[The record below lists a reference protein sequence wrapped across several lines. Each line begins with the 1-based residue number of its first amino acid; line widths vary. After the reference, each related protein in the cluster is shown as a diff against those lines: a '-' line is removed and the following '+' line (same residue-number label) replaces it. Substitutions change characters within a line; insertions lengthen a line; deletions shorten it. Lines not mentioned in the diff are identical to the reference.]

1 MRRSYLRGINQ
12 RLGSQRAER
21 RDVYRRSLPQD
32 HGRKIVC
39 YRRGVH
45 DPMATEAAGRPQ
57 SWPTCLSYQGMMIK
71 GHLVK
76 AGPVSLWPVK
86 GGRRD
91 VTLKPG
97 PRLFP
102 VVWIA
107 GRHNQQ
113 TTLPFP
119 HGPTVRCINE
129 KGYVVGERD
138 SRVHLKGPTF
148 HRFDGQLYPQSSTD
162 LAGPASGCDD
172 DDFDIEILRPCF
184 TFVAKGCP
192 GLACFLDESLQNQR
206 RIVRAIKMAEIGG
219 NDPGCIEER
228 YQGSRVWMRNRQPC
242 RNLNLCSLLEFLCCC
257 RIFCRVE
264 IANGLKADA
273 LGPLNE
279 EGPRC

>member
-102 VVWIA
+102 LVCIA

-119 HGPTVRCINE
+119 HGPTVRCINA
-129 KGYVVGERD
+129 KGYVVGEPY

-162 LAGPASGCDD
+162 LAGPASRRADRHFGL
-172 DDFDIEILRPCF
+172 EIPRPCF
-184 TFVAKGCP
+184 TLLAP
-192 GLACFLDESLQNQR
+192 GSPRFPCFLHESLQNQPP
-206 RIVRAIKMAEIGG
+206 IEPPIQKPAI
-219 NDPGCIEER
+219 
-228 YQGSRVWMRNRQPC
+228 
-242 RNLNLCSLLEFLCCC
+242 
-257 RIFCRVE
+257 
-264 IANGLKADA
+264 
-273 LGPLNE
+273 
-279 EGPRC
+279 